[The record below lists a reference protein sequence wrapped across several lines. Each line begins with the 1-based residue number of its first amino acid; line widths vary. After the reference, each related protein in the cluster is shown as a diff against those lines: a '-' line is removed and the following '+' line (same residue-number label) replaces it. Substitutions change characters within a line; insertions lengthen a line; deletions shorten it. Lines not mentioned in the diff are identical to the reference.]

1 MSTLSVVLGSLRY
14 EFGMQVR
21 RRTVWIVLGLIGLL
35 SLALWT
41 LMVGPVLQRHY
52 SAEQHIWIAPSA
64 GDAILGWAQ
73 LLGMLLPLGAGLV
86 LADRLARD
94 RATRMDEVLETLPAP
109 LGARLAGKF
118 AGGTL
123 ATLAAALVIYAALVA
138 YILLRAPQGGAI
150 GLALGAFAAVLV
162 PGILFAAGLSI
173 ALPALVRVPVY
184 QFLFIGYWFWANLM
198 TPKIGLPSLVGT
210 MLNAAGPWAQEGL
223 FHFEWAYLRLQ
234 ATPAQA
240 YASIALLSGVGL
252 AAMAGGWLYL
262 RLRQAAR

>member
-1 MSTLSVVLGSLRY
+1 MSSVSVVLGALRY

-21 RRTVWIVLGLIGLL
+21 RRSIWITLGLIGLL
-35 SLALWT
+35 CLSLWSLIA
-41 LMVGPVLQRHY
+41 GPALQRHY
-52 SAEQHIWIAPSA
+52 SPEHHIWIAPSA

-73 LLGMLLPLGAGLV
+73 FLGMLLPLGAGLV

-94 RATRMDEVLETLPAP
+94 RTTHMDELLETLPAS

-118 AGGTL
+118 AGSTL
-123 ATLAAALVIYAALVA
+123 ATLAAALAIYAALIA
-138 YILLRAPQGGAI
+138 YITLRVPQSGNI

-173 ALPALVRVPVY
+173 AVPVVVRVPVY

-198 TPKIGLPSLVGT
+198 TPKIGLPSPVGT
-210 MLNAAGPWAQEGL
+210 MLNATGPWAQEGL
-223 FHFEWAYLRLQ
+223 FHFDWAFLQLQ

-240 YASIALLSGVGL
+240 LASIALLISIGL
-252 AAMAGGWLYL
+252 AALVCGWLWL
-262 RLRQAAR
+262 RLGQAAR